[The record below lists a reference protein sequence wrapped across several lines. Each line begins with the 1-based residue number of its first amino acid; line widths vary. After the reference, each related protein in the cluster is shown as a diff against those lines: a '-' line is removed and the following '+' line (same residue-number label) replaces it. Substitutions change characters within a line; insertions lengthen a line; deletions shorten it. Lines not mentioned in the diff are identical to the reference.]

1 MNNKDLVILAE
12 NQVHNIHKDHKNPFE
27 LAMSSIWVL
36 NATGEMTCRKLY
48 GDVYDLLDSP
58 ETLTAIKGEEF
69 FGVLT
74 SGWATPIEDCGDG
87 TPPSKAKQRRR
98 VRLFVSATEDGA
110 ISVLRFKDNPDE
122 TIIDEGTA
130 KGSLADAVVNLYER
144 KQVVEALEEIVN
156 GMGDTQ

>member
-58 ETLTAIKGEEF
+58 ETLAAIKGEEF

-74 SGWATPIEDCGDG
+74 SGWAAPIDECDED
-87 TPPSKAKQRRR
+87 TPPSKAK
-98 VRLFVSATEDGA
+98 
-110 ISVLRFKDNPDE
+110 
-122 TIIDEGTA
+122 
-130 KGSLADAVVNLYER
+130 
-144 KQVVEALEEIVN
+144 
-156 GMGDTQ
+156 

>member
-48 GDVYDLLDSP
+48 GDVYDLLESP

-74 SGWATPIEDCGDG
+74 SGWAAPIEECDED
-87 TPPSKAKQRRR
+87 TPPSKAKERRR
-98 VRLFVSATEDGA
+98 VRLFVSATDDGA

-122 TIIDEGTA
+122 TVIDEGTA
-130 KGSLADAVVNLYER
+130 KGSLADAVLDLYTR
-144 KQVVEALEEIVN
+144 KQMVESLEEMMKD
-156 GMGDTQ
+156 MGDTQ

>member
-27 LAMSSIWVL
+27 LAMASIWVL

-58 ETLTAIKGEEF
+58 ETLAAIKGEEF

-74 SGWATPIEDCGDG
+74 SGWAAPIEECDED
-87 TPPSKAKQRRR
+87 TPPSKAKERRR

-122 TIIDEGTA
+122 TVIDEGTA
-130 KGSLADAVVNLYER
+130 KGSLADAVLDLYTR
-144 KQVVEALEEIVN
+144 KQMVESLEEMMK

>member
-74 SGWATPIEDCGDG
+74 SGWAAPIEDCGDG

-144 KQVVEALEEIVN
+144 KQVVEAIEEIAN

>member
-58 ETLTAIKGEEF
+58 ETLSAIKGEEF

-74 SGWATPIEDCGDG
+74 SGWAAPIEECDED
-87 TPPSKAKQRRR
+87 TPPSKAKERRR
-98 VRLFVSATEDGA
+98 VRLFVSATDDGA

-122 TIIDEGTA
+122 TVIDEGTA
-130 KGSLADAVVNLYER
+130 KGSLADAVVDLYTR
-144 KQVVEALEEIVN
+144 KQMVESLEEMMK

>member
-48 GDVYDLLDSP
+48 GDVYDLLESP

-74 SGWATPIEDCGDG
+74 SGWAAPIEECDED
-87 TPPSKAKQRRR
+87 TPPSKAKERRR

-130 KGSLADAVVNLYER
+130 KGSLADAVLDLYTR
-144 KQVVEALEEIVN
+144 KQMVESLEEMMK

>member
-58 ETLTAIKGEEF
+58 ETLAAIKGEEF

-74 SGWATPIEDCGDG
+74 SGWAAPIEECDED
-87 TPPSKAKQRRR
+87 TPPSKAKERRR

-122 TIIDEGTA
+122 TVIDEGTA
-130 KGSLADAVVNLYER
+130 KGSLADAVVDLYTR
-144 KQVVEALEEIVN
+144 KQMVESLEEMMK

>member
-48 GDVYDLLDSP
+48 GDVYDLLESP

-74 SGWATPIEDCGDG
+74 SGWAAPIEECDED
-87 TPPSKAKQRRR
+87 TPPSKAKERRR

-110 ISVLRFKDNPDE
+110 ISVLRFKDNPNE

-130 KGSLADAVVNLYER
+130 KGSLADAVLDLYTR
-144 KQVVEALEEIVN
+144 KQMVESLEEMMK

>member
-1 MNNKDLVILAE
+1 MNNKDLVIFAE

-74 SGWATPIEDCGDG
+74 SGWAAQIEDCDDD
-87 TPPSKAKQRRR
+87 TPPSEAKGRRR

-110 ISVLRFKDNPDE
+110 ISVLRFKDNADE
-122 TIIDEGTA
+122 IVTDDNKA
-130 KGSLADAVVNLYER
+130 KGSLADAVMDLYN
-144 KQVVEALEEIVN
+144 KKKALEMMEETIN
-156 GMGDTQ
+156 EN

>member
-58 ETLTAIKGEEF
+58 ETLAAIKGEEF

-74 SGWATPIEDCGDG
+74 SGWAAPQDDSDVA
-87 TPPSKAKQRRR
+87 PSQHKKRRR
-98 VRLFVSATEDGA
+98 VRLFVSVTEDGA
-110 ISVLRFKDNPDE
+110 ISILRFKDNPDE
-122 TIIDEGTA
+122 IIIDEGEA
-130 KGSLADAVVNLYER
+130 KGSLADAVANLYAR
-144 KQVVEALEEIVN
+144 KQAIEAIEQIVN
-156 GMGDTQ
+156 GTGDTQ

>member
-36 NATGEMTCRKLY
+36 NPTGEMTCRKLY
-48 GDVYDLLDSP
+48 GDVYDLLESP
-58 ETLTAIKGEEF
+58 ETLAVIKGEEF

-74 SGWATPIEDCGDG
+74 SGWAAPIEECDED
-87 TPPSKAKQRRR
+87 TPPSKAKERRR
-98 VRLFVSATEDGA
+98 VRLFVSATDDGA

-122 TIIDEGTA
+122 TVIDEGTA
-130 KGSLADAVVNLYER
+130 KGSLADAVLDLYTR
-144 KQVVEALEEIVN
+144 KQMVESLEEMMK

>member
-58 ETLTAIKGEEF
+58 ETLAAIKGEEF

-74 SGWATPIEDCGDG
+74 SGWAAPIEECNED
-87 TPPSKAKQRRR
+87 TPPSKAKERRR
-98 VRLFVSATEDGA
+98 VRLFVSATDDGA

-122 TIIDEGTA
+122 TVIDEGTA
-130 KGSLADAVVNLYER
+130 KGSLADAVLDLYTR
-144 KQVVEALEEIVN
+144 KQMVESLEEMMK

>member
-58 ETLTAIKGEEF
+58 ETLAAIKGEEF

-74 SGWATPIEDCGDG
+74 SGWAAPIEECDED
-87 TPPSKAKQRRR
+87 TPPSKAKERRR

-122 TIIDEGTA
+122 TVIDEGTA
-130 KGSLADAVVNLYER
+130 KGSLADAVLDLYTR
-144 KQVVEALEEIVN
+144 KQMVESLEEMMK

>member
-48 GDVYDLLDSP
+48 GDVYDLLESP

-74 SGWATPIEDCGDG
+74 SGWAAPIEECDED
-87 TPPSKAKQRRR
+87 TPPSKAKERRR
-98 VRLFVSATEDGA
+98 VRLFVSATDDGA

-130 KGSLADAVVNLYER
+130 KGSLADAVVDLYTR
-144 KQVVEALEEIVN
+144 KQIVESLEEMMK

>member
-48 GDVYDLLDSP
+48 GDVYDLLESP
-58 ETLTAIKGEEF
+58 ETLAVIKGEEF

-74 SGWATPIEDCGDG
+74 SGWAAPIEECDED
-87 TPPSKAKQRRR
+87 TPPSKAKERRR
-98 VRLFVSATEDGA
+98 VRLFVSATDDGA

-122 TIIDEGTA
+122 TVIDEGTA
-130 KGSLADAVVNLYER
+130 KGSLADAVLDLYTR
-144 KQVVEALEEIVN
+144 KQMVESLEEMMK

>member
-58 ETLTAIKGEEF
+58 ETLAAIKGEEF

-74 SGWATPIEDCGDG
+74 SGWAAPIDECDKD
-87 TPPSKAKQRRR
+87 TPPSKAKERRR

-110 ISVLRFKDNPDE
+110 ISVLRFKDDPDE
-122 TIIDEGTA
+122 AMVDEGTA
-130 KGSLADAVVNLYER
+130 KGSLADAVMDLYQN
-144 KQVVEALEEIVN
+144 KKALEMLEGVISDN
-156 GMGDTQ
+156 

>member
-12 NQVHNIHKDHKNPFE
+12 NQVHSIHKDHKNPFE

-48 GDVYDLLDSP
+48 GDVYDLLESP

-74 SGWATPIEDCGDG
+74 SGWAAPIEECDED
-87 TPPSKAKQRRR
+87 TPPSKAKERRR
-98 VRLFVSATEDGA
+98 VRLFVSATDDGA

-130 KGSLADAVVNLYER
+130 KGSLADAVLDLYTR
-144 KQVVEALEEIVN
+144 KQMVESLEEMMK

>member
-27 LAMSSIWVL
+27 LVMSSIWVL

-58 ETLTAIKGEEF
+58 ETLAAIKGEEF

-74 SGWATPIEDCGDG
+74 SGWAAPIEECNED
-87 TPPSKAKQRRR
+87 TPPSKAKERRR
-98 VRLFVSATEDGA
+98 VRLFVSATDDGA

-122 TIIDEGTA
+122 TVIDEGTA
-130 KGSLADAVVNLYER
+130 KGSLADAVLDLYTK
-144 KQVVEALEEIVN
+144 KQMVESLEEMMK

>member
-36 NATGEMTCRKLY
+36 NTTGEMTCRKLY

-58 ETLTAIKGEEF
+58 ETLAAIKGEEF

-74 SGWATPIEDCGDG
+74 SGWAAPIEECDED
-87 TPPSKAKQRRR
+87 TPPSKAKERRR

-122 TIIDEGTA
+122 TVIDEGTA
-130 KGSLADAVVNLYER
+130 KGSLADAVLDLYTR
-144 KQVVEALEEIVN
+144 KQMVESLEEMMN